1 MSIKAK
7 FILQDRSP
15 AGAHRRIITVLRLC
29 PHLVVITL
37 LTRIVGSEGQEI
49 ISQTATQLS
58 GGHRS
63 IEILLART
71 IDAPNGSAIQN
82 PITVEKVFEDVKR
95 PLIAKLIA

>member
-15 AGAHRRIITVLRLC
+15 AGAHRGAITVLRLC

-49 ISQTATQLS
+49 ISQTATQFS

-71 IDAPNGSAIQN
+71 IDAPNGSAIQD
-82 PITVEKVFEDVKR
+82 PITVEEIFEDVKR